1 MSIDTRLLKTLL
13 KCITSDFSYPFSI
26 CLLFAEVRMYC
37 KQYFFSYSFSVCV
50 FFAKVG
56 IFFCP
61 RNPQKSHS
69 GPILESKSMCAIFQ
83 KKGKKMFKK
92 GQNTWKF
99 GQKCTKLQKCFEKRQ
114 VIAYDYCT

>member
-92 GQNTWKF
+92 GQN
-99 GQKCTKLQKCFEKRQ
+99 
-114 VIAYDYCT
+114 I